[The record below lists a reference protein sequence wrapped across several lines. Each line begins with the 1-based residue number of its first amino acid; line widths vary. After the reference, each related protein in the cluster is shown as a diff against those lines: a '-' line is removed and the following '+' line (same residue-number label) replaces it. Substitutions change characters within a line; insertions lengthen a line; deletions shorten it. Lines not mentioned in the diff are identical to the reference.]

1 MTIDPPPERE
11 GHPAPPDLA
20 ERRKGMDAALASG
33 VWKTRRPPVEAV
45 LCGRRTLR
53 FRPEGAIRGTL
64 MHLHG
69 GGFRIGGPEMEGP
82 LAEALAD
89 RCGVEV
95 VVPQYRLAPEH
106 PFPSGLT
113 DALSALTALREEGT
127 GPLVVS
133 GDSAGGG
140 LAAALAVLGRV
151 RIDGLVLLS
160 PWLDTTVTAPSFAE
174 NTDDPLFS
182 KSSAD
187 VAAAL
192 YLQGQDPAHPLASP
206 LFAPVG
212 HFPPTLISVGTG
224 EVLRDDSLRFHEK
237 LTAAG
242 VRSELVAIPGMKHV
256 AVVRDLSSPG
266 APETFAAIASFVAE
280 RLNSS

>member
-1 MTIDPPPERE
+1 MIELPPERE

-33 VWKTRRPPVEAV
+33 VWKTRRPPAETV
-45 LCGRRTLR
+45 LGGRRTLR
-53 FRPEGAIRGTL
+53 FRPEGAVKGTV

-106 PFPSGLT
+106 PFPCGLT
-113 DALSALTALREEGT
+113 DALAALTALRDEIGDA
-127 GPLVVS
+127 PLVVS

-140 LAAALAVLGRV
+140 LAASLAVLDRV
-151 RIDGLVLLS
+151 RIDALVLLS
-160 PWLDTTVTAPSFAE
+160 PWLDTTVTALSFAE
-174 NTDDPLFS
+174 NAGDPMFS
-182 KSSAD
+182 KESAG

-192 YLQGQDPAHPLASP
+192 YLQGQDAEHPLASP
-206 LFAPVG
+206 LLAPVAA
-212 HFPPTLISVGTG
+212 FPPTLISVGLE
-224 EVLRDDSLRFHEK
+224 EVLRDDSLRFHAK

-242 VRSELVAIPGMKHV
+242 VPCELSAIAGMEHV
-256 AVVRDLSSPG
+256 AVVRGLQMPG
-266 APETFAAIASFVAE
+266 ARETFAAIADFIDRAVC
-280 RLNSS
+280 